1 MLNKIWEW
9 IKKLFGK
16 TPIAEDD
23 NADKAR
29 AYEDTTKVSVTAIFA
44 DALSK
49 KAVTDSEITVTDLAG
64 KESRRSAWIA
74 EAVGEMV
81 KKLRRAT
88 TQALGKG
95 GAVLVPYVLDGAG
108 HIDIVGHDRLVI
120 SKMQGGRITSATILA
135 ATAKVGD
142 KKYFRWQDYT
152 VEGETH
158 TMRVRATN
166 EQGAE
171 VSLDTVTEWASITP
185 EIVTQ
190 GVDRAL
196 FAYLKSPK
204 SSRKDTDIYGEP
216 ITYGYDYLIE
226 QFWQCLEDID
236 QEYKNKKV
244 FVGVDER
251 LFGKGSTLPEG
262 GIYKRLGQATANPE
276 KAAFWEVFDPAI
288 RDSSYFNRYNML
300 CAQLEKAVGTSRG
313 ILTEPE
319 ATAAATATE
328 IRAALYDTYVMVSAI
343 RENIEAAFADLAYA
357 LDVLA
362 ESFGVTPAGARGDYL
377 ISYDWDLS
385 MLESSSETFAQL
397 SELESRGL
405 ILPERLTAWV
415 TGDSQEEALKEIEEA
430 QARVQQRAVNAIAGF
445 GAEQPV

>member
-1 MLNKIWEW
+1 MLSKIWEW

-16 TPIAEDD
+16 APITEDD

-29 AYEDTTKVSVTAIFA
+29 AYEDTKKVSVTAIFA
-44 DALSK
+44 DALAK
-49 KAVTDSEITVTDLAG
+49 KAVTDSEITVTALNG
-64 KESRRSAWIA
+64 NESRRSAWIA
-74 EAVGEMV
+74 EAIGETV
-81 KKLRRAT
+81 KKLRRAV

-95 GAVLVPYVLDGAG
+95 GSVLVPYVLDGTG

-120 SKMQGGRITSATILA
+120 SKMQGGKITSATILA

-158 TMRVRATN
+158 AMRVRATN

-171 VSLDTVTEWASITP
+171 VSLDTVPEWASITP

-196 FAYLKSPK
+196 FAYIKSPK
-204 SSRKDTDIYGEP
+204 SSRKDSDVYGEP
-216 ITYGYDYLIE
+216 ITYGCDYLME
-226 QFWQCLEDID
+226 QYHKCLEDID
-236 QEYKNKKV
+236 REFDLKKA
-244 FVGVDER
+244 FVGADDMMFKGDQLPSSG
-251 LFGKGSTLPEG
+251 LFKTF
-262 GIYKRLGQATANPE
+262 KAQTQVQE
-276 KAAFWEVFDPAI
+276 KPFWEVFDPAI
-288 RDSSYFNRYNML
+288 RDSSYYNRYNML

-313 ILTEPE
+313 ILTEPD
-319 ATAAATATE
+319 ATATATATE

-343 RENIEAAFADLAYA
+343 RDNIEAALADLAYA

-362 ESFGVTPAGARGDYL
+362 ESFGATPSGARGDYL
-377 ISYDWDLS
+377 LAYDWDLS

-445 GAEQPV
+445 GAEQAV